1 MIKHL
6 AWIVLLGSALG
17 AAHAEE
23 PAAHGGVPLES
34 LTPPGMQRLS
44 IEAPSAPDR
53 SVRLSYGSEASVRVR
68 VEVLIGRDGAEARAA
83 LEDWRRALV
92 RPPGAVE
99 LGDGGYGEGP
109 LWGWVRDNVFAAVR
123 IVDGEA
129 DGAAIAAHVDE
140 AVKAAPAGEATAAA
154 VPDRVYDDGQPGET
168 PLPLSFPA
176 GLVAASVRVCGP
188 GYARRTRDGWVLV
201 RTDPGA
207 VTVRVLGV
215 DALLRVTRGA
225 R

>member
-1 MIKHL
+1 MKFL
-6 AWIVLLGSALG
+6 VWILLLGMVP
-17 AAHAEE
+17 AAADADE

-53 SVRLSYGSEASVRVR
+53 PVRLTYGAEASVEVR
-68 VEVLIGRDGAEARAA
+68 VEVLVGRDGAEARAA
-83 LEDWRRALV
+83 LEDWKRTLV
-92 RPPGAVE
+92 RSPAAVE
-99 LGDGGYGEGP
+99 LADGGYGEGP
-109 LWGWVRDNVFAAVR
+109 LWGWVRDNVFVAVHL
-123 IVDGEA
+123 VDGQA
-129 DGAAIAAHVDE
+129 DAAAIAAHVDE